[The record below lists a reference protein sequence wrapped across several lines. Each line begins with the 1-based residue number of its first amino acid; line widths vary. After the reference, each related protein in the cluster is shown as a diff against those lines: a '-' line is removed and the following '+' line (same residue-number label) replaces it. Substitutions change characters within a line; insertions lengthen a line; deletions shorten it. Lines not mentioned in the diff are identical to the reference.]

1 MFDVKL
7 QHINNTNITL
17 AVCYAAAVVATGH
30 SNIAVSLDRSFI
42 TCNTA
47 CARHLYVAGRVMVR
61 KRYCSN

>member
-7 QHINNTNITL
+7 QSINNTNITL
-17 AVCYAAAVVATGH
+17 AVCYTAAVVATGH

-47 CARHLYVAGRVMVR
+47 CARHLYVAVRVMVR
-61 KRYCSN
+61 KKYYSN